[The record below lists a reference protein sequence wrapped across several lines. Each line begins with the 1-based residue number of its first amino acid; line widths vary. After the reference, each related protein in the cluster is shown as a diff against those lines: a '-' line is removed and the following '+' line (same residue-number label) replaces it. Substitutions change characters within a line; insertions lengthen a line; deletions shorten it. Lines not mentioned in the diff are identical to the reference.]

1 MCRIERTMHTLLGVV
16 NKVNLTA
23 RKLPAT
29 GPVKAEVVPK
39 AQKAVATALPLT
51 IMLVS

>member
-1 MCRIERTMHTLLGVV
+1 MYAPTTKLNLLHTQG
-16 NKVNLTA
+16 LTA

-29 GPVKAEVVPK
+29 GPVKAEVVPN

-51 IMLVS
+51 IMLVSI